1 MGNSRRYGLVLFLTF
16 ILMGIPYVPTV
27 SAEEIQDVYVLE
39 SDSVDFNG
47 VALIMTGT
55 LVPVSV
61 TFTQVNELNASHMI
75 AIHFQ
80 TDGHDSQIVTS
91 YVPSLDPVE
100 NTQSMEITEHVFFSY
115 ATTKLDIELEVLICN
130 DDPCDM
136 NKSIEERFENE
147 SHSNHSLTIDSN
159 IPIVVRLQGMTK
171 LPNEIPRFT
180 FDLDESEVEDFGF
193 WRLTITGSEDE
204 LPIQAMNLCVNWVD
218 SSGSSHKEVW
228 NLANRT
234 VYGFSPSNSN
244 SRVTFPDYAPIVDGN
259 AVATL
264 GISDK
269 IYILSKDDQGNTIT
283 DWGMSLVYNSSF
295 DGAIFGSWGQG
306 CSHDWDNDGAS
317 GSDAFPFDPSE
328 QLDSDMDGV
337 GDNAD
342 AFPNDPTETVDT
354 DGDGVGDNSDA
365 YPNDASKSSDSE
377 DDSDDALPSIGIIA
391 SLSTIFLAAIVTGI
405 TNNRRIRK
413 QS

>member
-27 SAEEIQDVYVLE
+27 SAEETQDVYLLE
-39 SDSVDFNG
+39 SDSVHFNE
-47 VALIMTGT
+47 VYVIMPQT

-61 TFTQVNELNASHMI
+61 TLTQVNELNDSHMI

-80 TDGHDSQIVTS
+80 TDGHDLERVTS
-91 YVPSLDPVE
+91 YIPSLDS
-100 NTQSMEITEHVFFSY
+100 TQALEVTEHVFFSY

-136 NKSIEERFENE
+136 NKSIDDRFENE
-147 SHSNHSLTIDSN
+147 PHSSNSLTIDSDM
-159 IPIVVRLQGMTK
+159 PLVVRLQGLTNYPAESLKVMIDEEDENDPYQK
-171 LPNEIPRFT
+171 LVVSSI
-180 FDLDESEVEDFGF
+180 SE
-193 WRLTITGSEDE
+193 E
-204 LPIQAMNLCVNWVD
+204 LPIQGVHFCGKVVD
-218 SSGSSHKEVW
+218 SDGSSHVEIV

-234 VYGFSPSNSN
+234 VYGFNPNNGDSS
-244 SRVTFPDYAPIVDGN
+244 VYFADYIEIENGE
-259 AVATL
+259 AVATFGAGDTIFINTTSFEFL
-264 GISDK
+264 SL
-269 IYILSKDDQGNTIT
+269 IYHAPNYDSGGLLYFTS
-283 DWGMSLVYNSSF
+283 
-295 DGAIFGSWGQG
+295 GAEY
-306 CSHDWDNDGAS
+306 CYDYDWDNDGAS

-365 YPNDASKSSDSE
+365 YPNDSSKSSDSE
-377 DDSDDALPSIGIIA
+377 DDSDDALPSIGVIA
-391 SLSTIFLAAIVTGI
+391 SLSTIFLAAIFTGI
-405 TNNRRIRK
+405 TNNRRIGK
-413 QS
+413 QI

>member
-1 MGNSRRYGLVLFLTF
+1 MRNSHRYGLVVFLTF
-16 ILMGIPYVPTV
+16 ILMGTPYFPTV
-27 SAEEIQDVYVLE
+27 SAEETQDVYVLE
-39 SDSVDFNG
+39 FDSVDFNG

-61 TFTQVNELNASHMI
+61 TFTQVNELNDSHMI

-80 TDGHDSQIVTS
+80 TDGHDLERVTS
-91 YVPSLDPVE
+91 YLPSLDS
-100 NTQSMEITEHVFFSY
+100 TQSLEVTEHVFFSY

-136 NKSIEERFENE
+136 NKSIDDRFENG
-147 SHSNHSLTIDSN
+147 SHSSNSLTIDSN
-159 IPIVVRLQGMTK
+159 MPLVVRLQGLTNYPAESLKIMIDEEDENDPYQK
-171 LPNEIPRFT
+171 LVVSSI
-180 FDLDESEVEDFGF
+180 SE
-193 WRLTITGSEDE
+193 E
-204 LPIQAMNLCVNWVD
+204 LPIQGVYFCGKVVD
-218 SSGSSHKEVW
+218 SDGSSHVEIV

-234 VYGFSPSNSN
+234 VYGFNPNNGDSS
-244 SRVTFPDYAPIVDGN
+244 VYFADYIEIENGE
-259 AVATL
+259 AVATFGAGDTIFINTTSFEFL
-264 GISDK
+264 SL
-269 IYILSKDDQGNTIT
+269 IYHAPNYDSGGLLYFTSGAE
-283 DWGMSLVYNSSF
+283 YCF
-295 DGAIFGSWGQG
+295 DY
-306 CSHDWDNDGAS
+306 DWDSDGAS

-354 DGDGVGDNSDA
+354 DSDGVGDNSDA

-377 DDSDDALPSIGIIA
+377 DDSDGALPGIGIIA

-413 QS
+413 QN

>member
-1 MGNSRRYGLVLFLTF
+1 MGNCRRYGLVLFLTF

-27 SAEEIQDVYVLE
+27 SAGETQDVYLLE
-39 SDSVDFNG
+39 SDSVHFNE
-47 VALIMTGT
+47 VYVIMAQT

-61 TFTQVNELNASHMI
+61 TLTQVNDLNDSHMI
-75 AIHFQ
+75 AVHFQ
-80 TDGHDSQIVTS
+80 TDGHDLERVTS
-91 YVPSLDPVE
+91 YIPSLDS
-100 NTQSMEITEHVFFSY
+100 TQELEVTEHVFFSS

-136 NKSIEERFENE
+136 NKSIDDRFENG
-147 SHSNHSLTIDSN
+147 SHSNNSLTIDSN
-159 IPIVVRLQGMTK
+159 IPIVVRLRGMGMF
-171 LPNEIPRFT
+171 PNEPPRFT
-180 FDLDESEVEDFGF
+180 FDLDESDAEDFGI
-193 WRLTITGSEDE
+193 WRLTVTGSEDE

-295 DGAIFGSWGQG
+295 GGAIFGSWGQG

-337 GDNAD
+337 GDNTDAFPNDASETADSDNDGVGDNAD
-342 AFPNDPTETVDT
+342 AFPNDPE
-354 DGDGVGDNSDA
+354 
-365 YPNDASKSSDSE
+365 KSVLESEKESE
-377 DDSDDALPSIGIIA
+377 DTP
-391 SLSTIFLAAIVTGI
+391 SLSLTLTLASVLLAGLIYT
-405 TNNRRIRK
+405 RK
-413 QS
+413 E

>member
-27 SAEEIQDVYVLE
+27 SAGETQDVYLLE
-39 SDSVDFNG
+39 SDSVHFNE
-47 VALIMTGT
+47 VYVIMTGT

-61 TFTQVNELNASHMI
+61 TLTQVNDLNDSHMI
-75 AIHFQ
+75 AVHFQ
-80 TDGHDSQIVTS
+80 TDGHDLERVTS
-91 YVPSLDPVE
+91 YIPSLDS
-100 NTQSMEITEHVFFSY
+100 TQELEVTEHVFFSS

-136 NKSIEERFENE
+136 NKSIDDRFENG
-147 SHSNHSLTIDSN
+147 SHSNNSLTIDSN
-159 IPIVVRLQGMTK
+159 IPIVVRLQGMGMF
-171 LPNEIPRFT
+171 PNEPPRFT
-180 FDLDESEVEDFGF
+180 FDLDESYAEDFGI
-193 WRLTITGSEDE
+193 WRLTVTGSEDE

-295 DGAIFGSWGQG
+295 GGAIFGSWGQG

-365 YPNDASKSSDSE
+365 YPNDANRSSDSE
-377 DDSDDALPSIGIIA
+377 DDSDDALPSIGVIA

-405 TNNRRIRK
+405 TNNRRIGK
-413 QS
+413 QT